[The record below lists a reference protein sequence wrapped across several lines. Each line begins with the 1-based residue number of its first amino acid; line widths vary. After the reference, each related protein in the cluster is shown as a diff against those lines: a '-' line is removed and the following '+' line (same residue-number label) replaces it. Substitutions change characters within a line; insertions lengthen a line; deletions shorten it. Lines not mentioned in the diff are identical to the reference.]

1 MCVHVQ
7 DRCNFLNV
15 FDEKLAESEAE
26 KLADIER
33 SNCILNSKESEINP
47 RWQKAA
53 WWRVARE
60 EEQRFC

>member
-15 FDEKLAESEAE
+15 FDEKLAESKAE

-33 SNCILNSKESEINP
+33 SNCILNSKESKINP
-47 RWQKAA
+47 R
-53 WWRVARE
+53 
-60 EEQRFC
+60 